1 MLIIVFRN
9 CIIQHL
15 MSVKLCFYCKTFI
28 STVRKLDGTIIFE
41 EEALPEL
48 PADLSVMYGPEQS
61 ESSRPEE
68 TAN

>member
-1 MLIIVFRN
+1 MFIFTFRN

-28 STVRKLDGTIIFE
+28 STVKKLDGTIIFE
-41 EEALPEL
+41 EEAMPEL
-48 PADLSVMYGPEQS
+48 PTDLSVIYGPEQS
-61 ESSRPEE
+61 ESLRPEE